1 MLPNLFT
8 LSLQY
13 YVEKQGC
20 LLKMSNKYLVLLS
33 NFKLWPFYRLV
44 FKKILG
50 IFLAIC
56 IVFRKQFAFYSV
68 LFQLI
73 ENTYWKCFEFLKT
86 IPRRHHNIKS
96 MRLISIYDFQKI
108 DIVSDWPLASWIVL
122 QLYTTILLKADT
134 FPCSFPGEY
143 FVKAWMAGWLLYAWN
158 WGKKPL

>member
-1 MLPNLFT
+1 MLSNLFT

-13 YVEKQGC
+13 YVEKHGC
-20 LLKMSNKYLVLLS
+20 LLNMNNKYLLS
-33 NFKLWPFYRLV
+33 NFEVWPFYHLV

-50 IFLAIC
+50 IFLAVC
-56 IVFRKQFAFYSV
+56 IVFFRKQFAFSSL

-122 QLYTTILLKADT
+122 QLYTPILLSWYLSVL
-134 FPCSFPGEY
+134 FFRWVFC
-143 FVKAWMAGWLLYAWN
+143 
-158 WGKKPL
+158 